1 VKSAQLIWS
10 KPRHRRRRARVQ
22 HQDVRADLGQDAVG
36 GGLLRYVGGDGGDAE
51 PGADGSKRIGVAGDD
66 RHVGAV
72 RDQGL
77 DQSEAK
83 ATASAGDDDI
93 VVFEAHQFCSCVH
106 M

>member
-1 VKSAQLIWS
+1 
-10 KPRHRRRRARVQ
+10 
-22 HQDVRADLGQDAVG
+22 VG
-36 GGLLRYVGGDGGDAE
+36 GGLVGHVGGDGGDAQ

-66 RHVGAV
+66 RHVCAV

-93 VVFEAHQFCSCVH
+93 VVFEAHQFCSRVQV
-106 M
+106 